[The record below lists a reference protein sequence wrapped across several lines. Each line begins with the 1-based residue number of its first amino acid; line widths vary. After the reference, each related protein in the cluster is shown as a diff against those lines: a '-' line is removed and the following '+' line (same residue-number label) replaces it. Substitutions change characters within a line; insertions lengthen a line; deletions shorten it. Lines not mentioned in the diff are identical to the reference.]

1 MAADGN
7 SLRSSYRSGVF
18 VLVAAFFAI
27 QIAFDLAHS
36 VTAFPFVH
44 YGMFSES
51 FSEPDS
57 LLSYQVT
64 VDGHRLDPRDFRI
77 YKWDMVQQPLAAFD
91 RMTATNDFAFDKSTF
106 QTKFPAVYAHVSG
119 NLDNLPYPEARFPD
133 WYAGYLS
140 ALIGH
145 SIRSVNVDRTWYRQ
159 TPSGLILLNKT
170 PWITR

>member
-1 MAADGN
+1 
-7 SLRSSYRSGVF
+7 LRSNFKSGML
-18 VLVAAFFAI
+18 VLVIAFFAI
-27 QIAFDLAHS
+27 QISFDLAHS

-44 YGMFSES
+44 YGMFSKS
-51 FSEPDS
+51 FSGPDS
-57 LLSYQVT
+57 LLCYEIT
-64 VDGHRLDPRDFRI
+64 VDGHRLDPENFRI

-106 QTKFPAVYAHVSG
+106 QTKFPALFTHVSG

>member
-1 MAADGN
+1 MPADGN

-18 VLVAAFFAI
+18 VLVTAFFAI

-51 FSEPDS
+51 FSAPDS
-57 LLSYQVT
+57 LLSYEVI
-64 VDGHRLDPRDFRI
+64 VDGHRLDPLNFRI
-77 YKWDMVQQPLAAFD
+77 YQWDMVQQPLAAFD

-106 QTKFPAVYAHVSG
+106 QSKFPALYTHVSG
-119 NLDNLPYPEARFPD
+119 NLDNLSYPEARFPD
-133 WYAGYLS
+133 WYANYLS

-145 SIRSVNVDRTWYRQ
+145 SIRSVEVSKTWYRY

-170 PWITR
+170 PWINR